1 MPETNRRLFKKLE
14 YKELPVN
21 NKEQNLLVNRLES
34 CYKLMD
40 SASNTYAKLLHQH
53 RVLKIPKS
61 VSEYYTEKDFE
72 KLTKYFFKLLENG
85 RLWDNKDRGK
95 LFYAWCVE
103 REDKKG
109 WHVHLHT
116 FVSEKKNRATGIS
129 GVISSAWD
137 KTLRQYIP
145 DIELKEVTSES
156 YNSGYVY
163 TCTIPDNNYKYHRVL
178 SRGNH
183 TQLKASFYW
192 ISYICKI
199 RKGTKPYKFGR
210 TQIK

>member
-1 MPETNRRLFKKLE
+1 MPEVSRRLFKKLE

-21 NKEQNLLVNRLES
+21 NHEQNLLPNRLGS
-34 CYKLMD
+34 CYSLIL
-40 SASNTYAKLLHQH
+40 SATNTYAKLLHQH
-53 RVLKIPKS
+53 RVLKIPKF

-72 KLTKYFFKLLENG
+72 RLTKYFFKLLENG

-95 LFYAWCVE
+95 LFYVWCVE
-103 REDKKG
+103 KEAQKG

-129 GVISSAWD
+129 GVISNAWD
-137 KTLRQYIP
+137 KALKQYIP

-156 YNSGYVY
+156 YNSNYVY
-163 TCTIPDNNYKYHRVL
+163 TCTVPNDDYKYHRVL

-183 TQLKASFYW
+183 TQLKESFYW